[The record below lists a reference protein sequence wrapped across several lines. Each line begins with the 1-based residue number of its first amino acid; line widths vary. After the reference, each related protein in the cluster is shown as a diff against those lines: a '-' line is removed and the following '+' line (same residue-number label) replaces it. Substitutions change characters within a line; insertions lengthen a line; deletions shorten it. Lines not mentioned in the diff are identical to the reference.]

1 MMGDRVERRGEKA
14 REAGWL
20 DLEQAG
26 PALLDTAC
34 LPDAERKIDNTRPAF
49 FSISTED
56 FTISPTL

>member
-1 MMGDRVERRGEKA
+1 MMGDRVERREGKG
-14 REAGWL
+14 GWL